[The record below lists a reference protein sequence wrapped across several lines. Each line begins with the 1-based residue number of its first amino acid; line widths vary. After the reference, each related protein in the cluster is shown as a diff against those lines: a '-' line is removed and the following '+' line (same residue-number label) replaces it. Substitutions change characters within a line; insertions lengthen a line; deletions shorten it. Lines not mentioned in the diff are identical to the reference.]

1 MKRTS
6 YLSILGLGL
15 VAAKVLAGCAS
26 AAPPPAVADAE
37 KKLAAAP
44 QGAKL
49 ERPELVADAKELVA
63 HAKELAQRGEN
74 EKATLYARQAIQKL
88 DMAGAFAE
96 RERVE
101 AFVAALEKSKKDKK
115 QEGSAPRVEV
125 APRTERTE
133 SERVRESTVIVVPSP
148 NEPRGGHAAP
158 PVAPAPQPPAAPP
171 PRLDPRDGSLRAAAE
186 RKLVELQFKR
196 SEAIGQG
203 KDQAC
208 GTVFREYDSILELSQ
223 KRFDAQ
229 DYERSYEFSLR
240 AEERFRACDARS
252 AKPLASPA
260 TEKPAADD
268 GSKKAAASLQK
279 AQVELARAE
288 AVASDDSGTS
298 EGKALLASATAWFD
312 RKSFSQADELAARAF
327 AVLVRVRP
335 KAATASAPQAG
346 KPTAEPGEDACS
358 EAKRLVG
365 EAKEKDKTFAGKRL
379 PEADEKKRKDAL
391 SEATEAEKKIEKK
404 ACSDALPLARRAS
417 ETLKKIELPEAPQKK
432 PDLSAKPW
440 ESAFAAIQDAEKS
453 RSIAKLRATTDADKT
468 TFARGEEAFKKA
480 TAAYE
485 KDALADAEKSAK
497 DAKLFF
503 DGIREKNEPGVVVAA
518 KPEEKKPEEKKPED
532 KKPEAAQ
539 EAKPAEAQSF
549 AEKRVAS
556 VKSNEGDPAWRAA
569 YPKVYRVLALRD
581 EAKAISPQETQKL
594 AEADKRVEAARASW
608 RAKRYAEAGAHADAA
623 AVILEPLTRV
633 TADAGSAEE
642 LEEARKNADAALR
655 DSGQR
660 STICEKERCAD
671 RDVKKHAAARE
682 LHESAKRAY
691 NDKRYKVALDLATR
705 ATTAFDEVLAVPL
718 PGAADDK
725 GSLKDAEDAVRDAN
739 VAKKVCSTRGC
750 ATHDSEGVV
759 RAGET
764 LLSATVACNDKRYGV
779 CRDRA
784 REAEG
789 IYKKALA
796 AVPTFEIPEGV
807 VGLSRS
813 GDMLV
818 PSPPIT
824 FTNGTATL
832 DTKSQAMVAAVAKTI
847 LENKK
852 TIRRVSLV
860 GYTDNRGW
868 APQNKKLS
876 ADRAAAL
883 RNALVTKGV
892 PADLV
897 TSEGRGA
904 ENPVADNTTAEGRER
919 NRRVEI
925 HLELLD
931 GVK

>member
-6 YLSILGLGL
+6 YLSIVGLGL

-37 KKLAAAP
+37 KKLSAASP
-44 QGAKL
+44 GSKL

-63 HAKELAQRGEN
+63 HAKELAHRGES

-101 AFVAALEKSKKDKK
+101 AFVAALEKSKKEKRAD
-115 QEGSAPRVEV
+115 AP
-125 APRTERTE
+125 AHGNDAPPRTERTE
-133 SERVRESTVIVVPSP
+133 SERVRESTVIVVPGAS
-148 NEPRGGHAAP
+148 EPRPSHGPAQSP
-158 PVAPAPQPPAAPP
+158 PAQSPPPPAP
-171 PRLDPRDGSLRAAAE
+171 RIDPRDGSLRAAAE

-252 AKPLASPA
+252 AKAQMPQA

-268 GSKKAAASLQK
+268 GSKKAAASIQK

-288 AVASDDSGTS
+288 AMAADDSGTS

-312 RKSFSQADELAARAF
+312 RKSFFQADELAARAF

-335 KAATASAPQAG
+335 KVAATGGPAG
-346 KPTAEPGEDACS
+346 KPPVVAGEDPCS
-358 EAKRLVG
+358 YAKRLVA
-365 EAKEKDKTFAGKRL
+365 EAKEKDKTFAGKKL
-379 PEADEKKRKDAL
+379 PEADERKRKDAL
-391 SEATEAEKKIEKK
+391 SEATEAEKKVEKK
-404 ACSDALPLARRAS
+404 ACADALPLARHAS

-432 PDLSAKPW
+432 PELSAKPW
-440 ESAFAAIQDAEKS
+440 ESAFVALQEAEKS
-453 RSIAKLRATTDADKT
+453 RSLAKLRATTEADKT
-468 TFARGEEAFKKA
+468 TFARGDEAFKKA

-485 KDALADAEKSAK
+485 KDALAEAEKSAK

-503 DGIREKNEPGVVVAA
+503 DGIREKNEPATAVGT
-518 KPEEKKPEEKKPED
+518 KPEEKKPEEKKPEE
-532 KKPEAAQ
+532 KRAETTQ
-539 EAKPAEAQSF
+539 EGKPAEAQSF
-549 AEKRVAS
+549 AERRVAS
-556 VKSNEGDPAWRAA
+556 VKSTDGDPAWRSA

-623 AVILEPLTRV
+623 AAILEPLTRV
-633 TADAGSAEE
+633 AADAGSAEE

-660 STICEKERCAD
+660 ATICEKERCAD

-682 LHESAKRAY
+682 LHESGKRAY
-691 NDKRYKVALDLATR
+691 GDKRYKVALDLATR
-705 ATTAFDEVLAVPL
+705 ATTAFDEVLAIPL
-718 PGAADDK
+718 PGANDDK

-739 VAKKVCSTRGC
+739 VAKKLCATRGC

-779 CRDRA
+779 CRERA

-789 IYKKALA
+789 IYKKVLA

-852 TIRRVSLV
+852 TLRRVSLV

-897 TSEGRGA
+897 TSEGRGS